1 MSAGERLRRE
11 SFFIVLLLS
20 VIFLLYLS
28 IFGQGGYLKLREY
41 RKQFNSLQTDNR
53 RLRAENERLMQS
65 IKQLKTNRHAIER
78 VAREDFNFA
87 RPGDIIVALPED
99 QSSRR

>member
-1 MSAGERLRRE
+1 MSASERFRRE

-28 IFGQGGYLKLREY
+28 VFGQGGYLKLREY
-41 RKQFNSLQTDNR
+41 RKQFNWLQADND
-53 RLRAENERLMQS
+53 RLRADNEKLMES

-87 RPGDIIVALPED
+87 RPGDIIVQLPED
-99 QSSRR
+99 RSSRQ

>member
-1 MSAGERLRRE
+1 MSASQRFRRE

-28 IFGQGGYLKLREY
+28 VFGQGGYLKLREY
-41 RKQFNSLQTDNR
+41 RKKFNWLQADND
-53 RLRAENERLMQS
+53 RLRAENEKLMES
-65 IKQLKTNRHAIER
+65 IKQLKTNRHAIEK

-99 QSSRR
+99 RDSRQ

>member
-1 MSAGERLRRE
+1 MSASERFRRE

-28 IFGQGGYLKLREY
+28 VFGQGGYLKLREY
-41 RKQFNSLQTDNR
+41 RKQFNWLQADND
-53 RLRAENERLMQS
+53 RLRTENEKLMES
-65 IKQLKTNRHAIER
+65 IKQLKTNRHAIEK

-87 RPGDIIVALPED
+87 RAGDIIVALPED
-99 QSSRR
+99 RSSRQ